1 MELDKALKAEPIEV
15 DTQMNREYIP
25 LPGGWEIQTKGGGS
39 TFRICDP
46 TGERL
51 AIPDSPYLHEEL
63 TKMARDVNVHWNNA
77 VAVLNREVAALK
89 AELEAASASC
99 ALLIETANKLSTNAE
114 ILAGQIPALLKDQRR
129 WNCVRTGG
137 LMSDGRPAVSITLYE
152 GGKYVG
158 NRTLI
163 GDEADIMVDAVIN
176 GTRGEI
182 S

>member
-1 MELDKALKAEPIEV
+1 MDLDKALKAEPIDV

-25 LPGGWEIQTKGGGS
+25 LPGGWEVQTKGGGS

-63 TKMARDVNVHWNNA
+63 TNMARAVNTHWNNA
-77 VAVLNREVAALK
+77 VTVLNREVARLK
-89 AELEAASASC
+89 AELETASANC
-99 ALLIETANKLSTNAE
+99 ALLIDSANKLSTNAE
-114 ILAGQIPALLKDQRR
+114 ILAGQIPTLLKDQRR

-137 LMSDGRPAVSITLYE
+137 LMSDGRPAISINLYDN
-152 GGKYVG
+152 GKYTG

-176 GTRGEI
+176 REKAHD
-182 S
+182 